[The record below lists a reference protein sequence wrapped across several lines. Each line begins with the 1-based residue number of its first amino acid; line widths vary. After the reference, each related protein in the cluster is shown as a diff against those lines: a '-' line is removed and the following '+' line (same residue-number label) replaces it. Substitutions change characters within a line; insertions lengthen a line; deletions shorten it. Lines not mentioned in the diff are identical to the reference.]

1 MKPGEGIKVK
11 LDRERTLRFDMNAQ
25 VAFEDAT
32 GENTLDGAFW
42 KKKMT
47 AKITRALIWAC
58 LVHEDPA
65 LTIEQVGA
73 FLTQKNF
80 ERVTIALNKALIA
93 SMPKDNEEDA
103 EEDGGKKEVL
113 PTG

>member
-1 MKPGEGIKVK
+1 MNPGDGIKVV

-25 VAFEDAT
+25 VVFEEAT

-47 AKITRALIWAC
+47 AKTTRALIWAC
-58 LVHEDPA
+58 LVHEDSA
-65 LTIEQVGA
+65 LTLEQVGA
-73 FLTQKNF
+73 LLNPKNSLK
-80 ERVTIALNKALIA
+80 VSMALNRALLA
-93 SMPKDNEEDA
+93 SAPESGEDEEGD
-103 EEDGGKKEVL
+103 DGKNALL